1 VPVRADEFPID
12 DDIVLLNHASFGVP
26 TTHMMAFAAQV
37 RRRIER
43 DAADLLAG
51 SLLDELRNELRA
63 VADFL
68 SAPPDCVAVTLNA
81 TEAASAVAAS
91 LCGRQP
97 GLRVAMADTEYPSVI
112 EAWRNATE
120 AYGGS
125 LQLVRLP
132 DAAGSADD
140 VVAAFDRQAEGWLD
154 VVVASLVTSPT
165 ALLLPVR
172 RIGEWASGRGALTVV
187 DAAHGPGHVA
197 LRIAELGAT
206 IVYGTLHKWLPVP
219 RPLGFLYATPEV
231 RDELRPAM
239 IALHRDEGFA
249 ERFMWRGTWDP
260 TPALCF
266 SAALEQWHGWQ
277 ADGSLEHA
285 EGMADLVSDRLV
297 QCGLAPTG
305 GASLLAPRLRS
316 FVMPEVAADE
326 LQRAL
331 DSTRVRAWV
340 GTAPAGRT
348 VLRVATHVF
357 TTEAHIERLV
367 QAVSAQPGRAPA
379 G

>member
-1 VPVRADEFPID
+1 VPGRDHEFPID
-12 DDIVLLNHASFGVP
+12 DDIVLLNHASFGVA

-37 RRRIER
+37 RQRIEA
-43 DAADLLAG
+43 DAAALLAG
-51 SLLDELRNELRA
+51 SLLEEMHSELRA

-81 TEAASAVAAS
+81 TEAASAVASS

-112 EAWRNATE
+112 EAWRNATD
-120 AYGGS
+120 AHGGS
-125 LQLVRLP
+125 LQVVRLP
-132 DAAGSADD
+132 DTTGSADD
-140 VVAAFDRQAEGWLD
+140 VVRAFDRQTGGWLD
-154 VVVASLVTSPT
+154 VVVVSLVSSPT

-239 IALHRDEGFA
+239 IALRRDERFA

-260 TPALCF
+260 TSALCF
-266 SAALEQWHGWQ
+266 SAALEQWRGWR

-285 EGMADLVSDRLV
+285 EGMADLVSERLV
-297 QCGLAPTG
+297 GCGLGPTG

-316 FVMPEVAADE
+316 FVVPEFTADE
-326 LQRAL
+326 LRRAL
-331 DSTRVRAWV
+331 DRARVRAWV
-340 GTAPAGRT
+340 GAAPTGQT
-348 VLRVATHVF
+348 LLRVATHVF

-367 QAVSAQPGRAPA
+367 QVVSAQPGRAPA
-379 G
+379 S